1 MFPCF
6 LAGKPLRLQTPKF
19 SAMPA
24 LSLHDATAAL
34 RALLLK
40 KSVMRGD
47 FTLAS
52 GAKSDLYVDCRLTTL
67 DAEGGCL
74 VGRVMHQLLRET
86 EKTLGVKVSA
96 IGGLTMGAD
105 PIAVAVAMTSHLVG
119 DAAPIHAFSVRKEAK
134 SHGRK
139 KLVEGNFKAGDSVAV
154 VDDVI
159 TTGGSTL
166 QAIEKIEAEGGKV
179 AFVIVL
185 LDREEGGRANIEAK
199 GYKVAAAFTRSSVLE

>member
-1 MFPCF
+1 
-6 LAGKPLRLQTPKF
+6 
-19 SAMPA
+19 MPA
-24 LSLHDATAAL
+24 LAEATAAL

-74 VGRVMHQLLRET
+74 VGQVMHALLRKT
-86 EKTLGVKVSA
+86 ERELGATVAGV
-96 IGGLTMGAD
+96 GGLTMGAD
-105 PIAVAVAMTSHLVG
+105 PISLAVAMTSHLAG
-119 DAAPIHAFSVRKEAK
+119 DAAPIQAFSVRKEAK

-139 KLVEGNFKAGDSVAV
+139 KLVEGNFKSGDSVVV

-166 QAIEKIEAEGGKV
+166 QAIEKVEAEGGKV

-199 GYKVAAAFTRSSVLE
+199 GYKVAAAFTRATVLG

>member
-1 MFPCF
+1 MPT
-6 LAGKPLRLQTPKF
+6 LAEAQA
-19 SAMPA
+19 S
-24 LSLHDATAAL
+24 L

-67 DAEGGCL
+67 DAQGGCL
-74 VGRVMHQLLRET
+74 VGQVMHALLRET
-86 EKTLGVKVSA
+86 EKKLGVTVSA
-96 IGGLTMGAD
+96 VGGLTMGAD
-105 PIAVAVAMTSHLVG
+105 PIALAVAMTSHLMG
-119 DAAPIHAFSVRKEAK
+119 DTTPVHGFSVRKEAK

-139 KLVEGNFKAGDSVAV
+139 KLVEGNFKAGDSVVV

-166 QAIEKIEAEGGKV
+166 QAIEKVEAEGGKV

-199 GYKVAAAFTRSSVLE
+199 GYKVASAFTRTTVLG